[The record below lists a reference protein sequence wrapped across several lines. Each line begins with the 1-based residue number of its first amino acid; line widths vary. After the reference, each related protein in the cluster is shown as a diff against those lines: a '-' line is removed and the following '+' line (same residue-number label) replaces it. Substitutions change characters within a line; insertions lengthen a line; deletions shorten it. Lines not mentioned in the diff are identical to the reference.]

1 VLEIRSR
8 PVMFALSPP
17 SWLLVLVVGLFTTAA
32 AVWDWRYWR
41 IPNNLTLPTF
51 ALGLLYQ
58 VLFYGL
64 PGLADAGLGFLC
76 GFGVL
81 FVLWLVGGGGA
92 GDVKLMGALSV
103 WLGLRQTLLVLVVS
117 IVMVILGTAAILL
130 WSVMTGGLRQT
141 QQRYLAADRSSRT
154 TEQAAGQEGIEER
167 PTRRVMGYAVPVAI
181 ATWLVMLLQLPTLP

>member
-1 VLEIRSR
+1 VLEIRFRS
-8 PVMFALSPP
+8 VMFALSPP

-58 VLFYGL
+58 ILFYGL

-103 WLGLRQTLLVLVVS
+103 WLGLRHTLLVLVVS
-117 IVMVILGTAAILL
+117 IVMVILGTSAILL
-130 WSVMTGGLRQT
+130 WSVMTSGLRQT
-141 QQRYLAADRSSRT
+141 QTRYLAKGGPRT
-154 TEQAAGQEGIEER
+154 AEQPDPPETIQQR
-167 PTRRVMGYAVPVAI
+167 QQRRVMGYAVPVAF
-181 ATWLVMLLQLPTLP
+181 ATWLVMLYQLPTLP